1 MPWAESPYNTE
12 PFLEKIEMEGKQ
24 GNKVLLE
31 GVKTGSAKVTVRY
44 IIIHFGSRL
53 DELYLKVKINVK

>member
-12 PFLEKIEMEGKQ
+12 TFLEKIELEGKQ

-44 IIIHFGSRL
+44 KTKL
-53 DELYLKVKINVK
+53 

>member
-12 PFLEKIEMEGKQ
+12 TFLEKIELEGKQ

-44 IIIHFGSRL
+44 VKSLNFILAYI
-53 DELYLKVKINVK
+53 LYN